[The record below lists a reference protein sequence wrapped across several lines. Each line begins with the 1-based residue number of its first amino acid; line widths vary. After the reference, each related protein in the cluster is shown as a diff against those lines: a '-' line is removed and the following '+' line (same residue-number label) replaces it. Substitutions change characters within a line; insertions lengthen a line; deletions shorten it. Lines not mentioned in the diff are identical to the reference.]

1 MTWVPLA
8 RRETYV
14 HTRTLGVWGIAILL
28 FVWASS
34 RFRGIREP
42 VPAVVGSDAAVL
54 ALQGAIGNSVLI
66 GGLLLGHVVVINERM
81 TGSIRLTAA
90 LPHTRRDVLL
100 GKVVGL
106 AVPILAAVGICI
118 GVGTVAGSVTYG
130 LPSLLRLVGF
140 VLVSALYVCLCV
152 GIGVAISAVVSSSLR
167 ATLAMLLV
175 LTVILFWRSLV
186 ARTYTLLTGSGTS
199 PLDPPANG
207 LLFLFR
213 RLDPRSAYYLVT
225 NWIYDIGNAPGQYDV
240 VVRKLHPSIDAV
252 YADVY
257 VAGSTFDDVPLYLSE
272 SVGVVILVGWL
283 LIPLGIASFRF
294 NRVDL

>member
-8 RRETYV
+8 RREAYV
-14 HTRTLGVWGIAILL
+14 RVRTLGVWGIAVLL
-28 FVWASS
+28 FFWASS
-34 RFRGIREP
+34 GFRGIREP
-42 VPAVVGSDAAVL
+42 IPAVVGPDAAVL

-66 GGLLLGHVVVINERM
+66 GGLILGHRAVIDERT
-81 TGSIRLTAA
+81 TGAIRLTAA
-90 LPHTRRDVLL
+90 MPHTRRDILL
-100 GKVVGL
+100 GKVAGLTVPFL
-106 AVPILAAVGICI
+106 AVVGVCI
-118 GVGTVAGSVTYG
+118 GVVTVAGSVTYG
-130 LPSLLRLVGF
+130 LPSPLRLVGF
-140 VLVSALYVCLCV
+140 ALVSWLYVCLCV

-175 LTVILFWRSLV
+175 LVVTLFWRPLV
-186 ARTYTLLTGSGTS
+186 SRVYTLLTGIAAS

-225 NWIYDIGNAPGQYDV
+225 NWIYDIGNAPGQYDI

-257 VAGSTFDDVPLYLSE
+257 VAGPTFDSVPLYLSQA
-272 SVGVVILVGWL
+272 VGIVVLVGGL
-283 LIPLGIASFRF
+283 LVSLGIATRRF
-294 NRVDL
+294 QQVDL